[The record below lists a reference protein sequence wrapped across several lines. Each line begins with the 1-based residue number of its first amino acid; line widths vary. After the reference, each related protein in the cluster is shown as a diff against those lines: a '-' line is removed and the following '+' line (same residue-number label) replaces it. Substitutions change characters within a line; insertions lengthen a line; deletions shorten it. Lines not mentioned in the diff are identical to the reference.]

1 MSLRPSQS
9 RRGSF
14 AEAVANVV
22 LGYLLAL
29 VTQRLAYPLFGIHTT
44 LASDSAIAG
53 IFTVVSLARSYVL
66 RRLFERL
73 GGAK

>member
-1 MSLRPSQS
+1 VL
-9 RRGSF
+9 
-14 AEAVANVV
+14 

-44 LASDSAIAG
+44 LATDGAIAA
-53 IFTVVSLARSYVL
+53 IFTLVSLARSYVL

-73 GGAK
+73 LVAR